1 MKALSPKEL
10 GMTRYNKVLS
20 GKLFAVLLGIGWL
33 MSGAAHAQSGPQP
46 WQMNFRPAATPVMDD
61 IVSFHNLLLVIEV
74 LIVLF
79 VLGLMVY
86 ICVKFNAKAN
96 PVPSKTTHN
105 AFLEVVWTVIPI
117 IILIVITVPSVK
129 LLVFMDKAPKDKV
142 EMTLKVIGHQ
152 WYWSYE
158 YPDAGNLAFD
168 SNIIPDEE
176 IDASKGQIRLLEV
189 DNRIAIPFDTTIR
202 VIMTSEDV
210 LHNWAVP
217 AFGIKMDTVPGRIN
231 EAWIRVPAAKA
242 GVYRGQCSELCGV
255 NHGYMPIV
263 IEAKSKQDF
272 AKWLDK
278 AKKEFANESSPV
290 KVVQKDTIVR

>member
-1 MKALSPKEL
+1 MRPKEE
-10 GMTRYNKVLS
+10 GMTKYKQIVSRLFYTVLP
-20 GKLFAVLLGIGWL
+20 AAAWL
-33 MSGAAHAQSGPQP
+33 QTGPSFAQSGPQP
-46 WQMNFRPAATPVMDD
+46 WQMNFRPSATPVMDD
-61 IVSFHNLLLVIEV
+61 IIDFHNLLLVIEV
-74 LIVLF
+74 IIVLF

-129 LLVFMDKAPKDKV
+129 LLVFMDKAPKEKV

-189 DNRIAIPFDTTIR
+189 DNRIAIPVDTTIR
-202 VIMTSEDV
+202 VLMTSEDV

-231 EAWIRVPAAKA
+231 ESWIRVPAARA

-278 AKKEFANESSPV
+278 AKKEFANDASPT

>member
-1 MKALSPKEL
+1 MRSKEE
-10 GMTRYNKVLS
+10 GMTKYKQIVSR
-20 GKLFAVLLGIGWL
+20 LFYTVLLAAAWL
-33 MSGAAHAQSGPQP
+33 QTGPSFAQSGPQP
-46 WQMNFRPAATPVMDD
+46 WQMNFRPSATPVMDD
-61 IVSFHNLLLVIEV
+61 IVEFHNLLLVIEV
-74 LIVLF
+74 IIVLF

-105 AFLEVVWTVIPI
+105 SLLEVAWTVIPI
-117 IILIVITVPSVK
+117 IVLIVIAVPSMK
-129 LLVFMDKAPKDKV
+129 LLVFMDKAPKEKV

-189 DNRIAIPFDTTIR
+189 DNRIAIPVDTTIR
-202 VIMTSEDV
+202 VLMTSEDV

-231 EAWIRVPAAKA
+231 ESWIRVPAARA

-278 AKKEFANESSPV
+278 AKKEFANEASPT

>member
-1 MKALSPKEL
+1 MRPKEE
-10 GMTRYNKVLS
+10 GMTKYKQIVSR
-20 GKLFAVLLGIGWL
+20 LFYTVLL
-33 MSGAAHAQSGPQP
+33 AAASLQTGPSFAQSGPQP
-46 WQMNFRPAATPVMDD
+46 WQMNFSPSATPVMDD
-61 IVSFHNLLLVIEV
+61 IVDFHNLLLVIEV

-189 DNRIAIPFDTTIR
+189 DNRIAIPVDTTIR

-290 KVVQKDTIVR
+290 KVVRKDTIVR

>member
-1 MKALSPKEL
+1 MRPKEE
-10 GMTRYNKVLS
+10 GMTKYKQIVSR
-20 GKLFAVLLGIGWL
+20 LFYTVLLAAAWL
-33 MSGAAHAQSGPQP
+33 QTGPSFAQSGPQP
-46 WQMNFRPAATPVMDD
+46 WQMNFRPSATPVMDD
-61 IVSFHNLLLVIEV
+61 IVDFHNLLLVIEV

-105 AFLEVVWTVIPI
+105 SFLEVVWTVIPI

-189 DNRIAIPFDTTIR
+189 DNRIAIPVDTTIR

-263 IEAKSKQDF
+263 IEAKSKEDF

-290 KVVQKDTIVR
+290 KVVRKDTIVR

>member
-1 MKALSPKEL
+1 
-10 GMTRYNKVLS
+10 
-20 GKLFAVLLGIGWL
+20 
-33 MSGAAHAQSGPQP
+33 
-46 WQMNFRPAATPVMDD
+46 MNFRPSATPVMDD
-61 IVSFHNLLLVIEV
+61 IVEFHNLLLVIEV
-74 LIVLF
+74 IIVLF

-105 AFLEVVWTVIPI
+105 SLLEVAWTVIPI
-117 IILIVITVPSVK
+117 IVLIVIAVPSMK
-129 LLVFMDKAPKDKV
+129 LLVFMDKAPKEKV

-189 DNRIAIPFDTTIR
+189 DNRIAIPVDTTIR
-202 VIMTSEDV
+202 VLMTSEDV

-231 EAWIRVPAAKA
+231 ESWIRVPAARA

-272 AKWLDK
+272 AKWLIK
-278 AKKEFANESSPV
+278 AKKEFANDASPV
-290 KVVQKDTIVR
+290 KVVRKDTIVR

>member
-1 MKALSPKEL
+1 
-10 GMTRYNKVLS
+10 MTKYKQIVSR
-20 GKLFAVLLGIGWL
+20 LFYTVLLAAAWL
-33 MSGAAHAQSGPQP
+33 QTGPSFAQSGPQP
-46 WQMNFRPAATPVMDD
+46 WQMNFRPSATPVMDD
-61 IVSFHNLLLVIEV
+61 IVEFHNLLLVIEV
-74 LIVLF
+74 IIVLF

-105 AFLEVVWTVIPI
+105 SLLEVAWTVIPI
-117 IILIVITVPSVK
+117 IVLIVIAVPSMK
-129 LLVFMDKAPKDKV
+129 LLVFMDKAPKEKV

-189 DNRIAIPFDTTIR
+189 DNRIAIPVDTTIR
-202 VIMTSEDV
+202 VLMTSEDV

-231 EAWIRVPAAKA
+231 ESWIRVPAARA

-272 AKWLDK
+272 AKWLNK
-278 AKKEFANESSPV
+278 AKKEFANDASPV
-290 KVVQKDTIVR
+290 KVVRKDTIVR

>member
-1 MKALSPKEL
+1 MRPKEE
-10 GMTRYNKVLS
+10 GMTKYKQIVSRLFYTVLP
-20 GKLFAVLLGIGWL
+20 AVAWL
-33 MSGAAHAQSGPQP
+33 QTGPSFAQSGPQP
-46 WQMNFRPAATPVMDD
+46 WQMNFRPSATPVMDD
-61 IVSFHNLLLVIEV
+61 IVDFHNLLLVIEV
-74 LIVLF
+74 IIVLF

-105 AFLEVVWTVIPI
+105 SLLEVVWTVIPI
-117 IILIVITVPSVK
+117 IVLIVIAVPSMK
-129 LLVFMDKAPKDKV
+129 LLVFMDKAPKEKV

-189 DNRIAIPFDTTIR
+189 DNRIAIPVDTTIR
-202 VIMTSEDV
+202 VLMTSEDV

-231 EAWIRVPAAKA
+231 ESWIRVPAARA

-272 AKWLDK
+272 AKWLNK
-278 AKKEFANESSPV
+278 AKKEFANDASPV
-290 KVVQKDTIVR
+290 KVVRKDTIVR

>member
-1 MKALSPKEL
+1 
-10 GMTRYNKVLS
+10 
-20 GKLFAVLLGIGWL
+20 
-33 MSGAAHAQSGPQP
+33 
-46 WQMNFRPAATPVMDD
+46 
-61 IVSFHNLLLVIEV
+61 
-74 LIVLF
+74 
-79 VLGLMVY
+79 
-86 ICVKFNAKAN
+86 
-96 PVPSKTTHN
+96 
-105 AFLEVVWTVIPI
+105 
-117 IILIVITVPSVK
+117 
-129 LLVFMDKAPKDKV
+129 MDKAPKEKV

-189 DNRIAIPFDTTIR
+189 DNRIAIPVDTTIR
-202 VIMTSEDV
+202 VLMTSEDV

-231 EAWIRVPAAKA
+231 ESWIRVPAARA

-278 AKKEFANESSPV
+278 AKKEFANEASPT

>member
-1 MKALSPKEL
+1 MRSKEE
-10 GMTRYNKVLS
+10 GMTKYKQIISR
-20 GKLFAVLLGIGWL
+20 LFYTVLLAAAWL
-33 MSGAAHAQSGPQP
+33 QTGPSFAQSGPQP
-46 WQMNFRPAATPVMDD
+46 WQMNFRPSATPVMDY
-61 IVSFHNLLLVIEV
+61 IVDFHNLLLVIEV
-74 LIVLF
+74 IIVLF

-105 AFLEVVWTVIPI
+105 SILEVVWTVIPI
-117 IILIVITVPSVK
+117 IILIVIAVPSMK
-129 LLVFMDKAPKDKV
+129 LLVFMDKAPKEKV

-158 YPDAGNLAFD
+158 YPDAGDLAFD

-189 DNRIAIPFDTTIR
+189 DNRIAIPVDTTIR
-202 VIMTSEDV
+202 VLMTSEDV

-231 EAWIRVPAAKA
+231 ESWIRVPAARA

-272 AKWLDK
+272 AKWLSK
-278 AKKEFANESSPV
+278 AKKEFANDASPV
-290 KVVQKDTIVR
+290 KVVRKDTIVR